1 MNPPLCTPIFRT
13 TVRERKIPVVTL
25 LIVALAWGLVRGLA
39 AFVRLLRNLPR
50 SNDEMVFF

>member
-1 MNPPLCTPIFRT
+1 MNPPLCKPIFRT